1 MKSLDKKDKELL
13 LKIEKQIDK
22 LLQVTCSGGVGM
34 SYDRESAYRLV
45 AICKTLREVEL

>member
-1 MKSLDKKDKELL
+1 MKTKDLELI

-22 LLQVTCSGGVGM
+22 LLSVTCSGGVGM

-45 AICKTLREVEL
+45 TICKKIREEKK